1 MAKGIEP
8 KGLEILVV
16 VVTWN
21 SARFIRNW
29 LNSVQRLANGN
40 DEVKPVAYVV
50 DNGSSDGTAG
60 ILTQPQWSK
69 LIKDIHWLPRN
80 YGFNAAQNIAFR
92 KIMATGKY
100 KYVATLNHDATAEP
114 SWLEELSR
122 VAVQSNDQDGVGM
135 LSGPISDTV
144 DRPVMSSGGH
154 TFCGHNGKVYDI
166 HWGDSIDSC
175 DSLDGKDTVFVPC
188 FAAALW
194 RVEMLREVGLPDSEQ
209 FMYYDDIELGF
220 KARLNRWTGKFVK
233 GAIAHH
239 PIPTKR
245 AEPHLIECQL
255 RGRVASIARYYP
267 KPEREQALERV
278 KAESGTQWEMV
289 QRTSTLISEF
299 SDTDRRRVFDAW
311 TDRNRTCSLN
321 RRR

>member
-1 MAKGIEP
+1 MGTTISNVPNA
-8 KGLEILVV
+8 
-16 VVTWN
+16 
-21 SARFIRNW
+21 
-29 LNSVQRLANGN
+29 SVM
-40 DEVKPVAYVV
+40 

-60 ILTQPQWSK
+60 ILTEARWRD
-69 LIKDIHWLPRN
+69 LIADIHWLPRN

-92 KIMATGKY
+92 EIMAAGKFEF
-100 KYVATLNHDATAEP
+100 VATLNHDATAEP
-114 SWLEELSR
+114 NWLDELYGAAQQRKNSKK
-122 VAVQSNDQDGVGM
+122 VGM
-135 LSGPISDTV
+135 LSGPILDTENRNV
-144 DRPVMSSGGH
+144 ISSGGH
-154 TFCGHNGKVYDI
+154 TFCGHNGKAYDI
-166 HWGDSIDSC
+166 HWSDSRDSC
-175 DSLDGKDTVFVPC
+175 DSLDDKDNDNVFVPC

-220 KARLNRWTGKFVK
+220 KARLNEWTGKFVK

-255 RGRVASIARYYP
+255 RGQVASIARYYP

-278 KAESGTQWEMV
+278 KAESGTQWEMA
-289 QRTSTLISEF
+289 QRTSTLTSEF
-299 SDTDRRRVFDAW
+299 RDADRRRVFDAW